1 MKPLRALHYIMGTLL
16 DCTLFDLPAEQ
27 GRCLISQGIHEVRR
41 LERLLSLYDP
51 DSALS
56 HLNRQAGCRPVQ
68 VVPELWQL
76 LCLCAALTRQ
86 TDGAFD
92 VSAGSLACHES
103 TALSGISGHVP
114 RPAFELSADGWVEL
128 APGACLDLGGIGKGY
143 AVDRLIE
150 LFQAAGVSRAFI
162 NFGES
167 SLYTLGTPP
176 DTRGWPILVRGL
188 AQEAIL
194 GVLWC
199 EDGALSTSHSLGKR
213 LLTGASQILD
223 SRTGLPLQHLCL
235 STILAPSATLAE
247 ALSTAVLVSG
257 AGWTE
262 LLTRF
267 PETEGLYVGPDHVLH
282 CTTGLAPCF
291 QPYSEML

>member
-27 GRCLISQGIHEVRR
+27 GRCLISQSVYEVRH
-41 LERLLSLYDP
+41 LERLLSLHDP
-51 DSALS
+51 DSALCY
-56 HLNRQAGCRPVQ
+56 LNRQAGCGPVQ
-68 VVPELWQL
+68 VAPELWQL

-92 VSAGSLACHES
+92 VSVGSLACHES
-103 TALSGISGHVP
+103 TALSRGSGRIP
-114 RPAFELSADGWVEL
+114 RPAFDLAADGWVAL
-128 APGACLDLGGIGKGY
+128 APGACLDLGGIGKGH
-143 AVDRLIE
+143 AVDRLVE

-167 SLYTLGTPP
+167 SLYMLGVPP
-176 DTRGWPILVRGL
+176 EAQGWPILVRGL
-188 AQEAIL
+188 AQEEVL

-199 EDGALSTSHSLGKR
+199 AHGALSTSHSLGKR
-213 LLTGASQILD
+213 LATGASHILD
-223 SRTGLPLQHLCL
+223 PRTGLPLQPPCL

-257 AGWTE
+257 PGWTE

-267 PETEGLYVGPDHVLH
+267 PATEGLYVGPDRVLH
-282 CTTGLAPCF
+282 CTAGLARCF
-291 QPYSEML
+291 QPYCEVL

>member
-16 DCTLFDLPAEQ
+16 DCTLFDFPTEQ
-27 GRCLISQGIHEVRR
+27 GRCLLSQGVHEVRR
-41 LERLLSLYDP
+41 LERLLSLHDP

-56 HLNRQAGCRPVQ
+56 HLNRQAGCGPVQ
-68 VVPELWQL
+68 VAPELWQL
-76 LCLCAALTRQ
+76 LCLCAALTQQ

-92 VSAGSLACHES
+92 VSAKALTCHELA
-103 TALSGISGHVP
+103 ALSRVSCHVP
-114 RPAFELSADGWVEL
+114 RPAFNLSADGWVEL

-143 AVDRLIE
+143 AVDRLVE
-150 LFQAAGVSRAFI
+150 MFQAAGVSRAFI

-167 SLYTLGTPP
+167 SLYTLGVPP
-176 DTRGWPILVRGL
+176 HARGWPILVRGL
-188 AQEAIL
+188 APEAIL

-199 EDGALSTSHSLGKR
+199 ENRALSTSHSLGKR
-213 LLTGASQILD
+213 LATGASHILD
-223 SRTGLPLQHLCL
+223 SRTGLPLQHSCL

-267 PETEGLYVGPDHVLH
+267 PETEGLYVGPDRVLH
-282 CTTGLAPCF
+282 CTIGLGPCF
-291 QPYSEML
+291 QPYSEVL

>member
-1 MKPLRALHYIMGTLL
+1 VG
-16 DCTLFDLPAEQ
+16 
-27 GRCLISQGIHEVRR
+27 
-41 LERLLSLYDP
+41 
-51 DSALS
+51 
-56 HLNRQAGCRPVQ
+56 
-68 VVPELWQL
+68 
-76 LCLCAALTRQ
+76 
-86 TDGAFD
+86 
-92 VSAGSLACHES
+92 
-103 TALSGISGHVP
+103 SGHVT
-114 RPAFELSADGWVEL
+114 RPAFKLSADGWVEL
-128 APGACLDLGGIGKGY
+128 APGAYLDLGGIGKGY

-167 SLYTLGTPP
+167 SLYILGTPP

-188 AQEAIL
+188 AQEVIL

-199 EDGALSTSHSLGKR
+199 EDGALSTSHSLGKH
-213 LLTGASQILD
+213 LLTGASHILD
-223 SRTGLPLQHLCL
+223 PRTGLPLQHLCL

-247 ALSTAVLVSG
+247 ALSIAVLVSG

-267 PETEGLYVGPDHVLH
+267 PETEGLYVGPDRVLH

-291 QPYSEML
+291 QPYSEVL

>member
-16 DCTLFDLPAEQ
+16 DCTLFDVPAAQ
-27 GRCLISQGIHEVRR
+27 GRCLLSQGIHEVRC
-41 LERLLSLYDP
+41 LERLLSRYDA

-56 HLNRQAGCRPVQ
+56 RLNRQAGCGPVQ
-68 VVPELWQL
+68 VAPELWQL
-76 LCLCAALTRQ
+76 LCLCAALTQQ
-86 TDGAFD
+86 TNGTFD
-92 VSAGSLACHES
+92 VSAGALACHEP
-103 TALSGISGHVP
+103 TALSRVSGHVLP
-114 RPAFELSADGWVEL
+114 PAFGLSADCRVEL

-150 LFQAAGVSRAFI
+150 LFQTAGVSRAFI

-167 SLYTLGTPP
+167 SLYTLGKSPEA
-176 DTRGWPILVRGL
+176 RGWPILVRGL
-188 AQEAIL
+188 AQEEVL

-199 EDGALSTSHSLGKR
+199 EHGAISTSHSLGKR
-213 LLTGASQILD
+213 LVTGASHILD
-223 SRTGLPLQHLCL
+223 PRTGLPLQHPCL

-267 PETEGLYVGPDHVLH
+267 PETEGLYVGPDRVLH

-291 QPYSEML
+291 QPYSEVL

>member
-1 MKPLRALHYIMGTLL
+1 
-16 DCTLFDLPAEQ
+16 
-27 GRCLISQGIHEVRR
+27 VRR
-41 LERLLSLYDP
+41 LERLLSLHDP

-56 HLNRQAGCRPVQ
+56 YLNRQAGRGPVQ
-68 VVPELWQL
+68 VAPELWQL

-92 VSAGSLACHES
+92 VSAGSLARHAS
-103 TALSGISGHVP
+103 AALSSGSGRNP
-114 RPAFELSADGWVEL
+114 RLAFDLCADGWVEL

-143 AVDRLIE
+143 ALDRLVE
-150 LFQAAGVSRAFI
+150 LFQAADVFRAFI

-167 SLYTLGTPP
+167 SLYMLGAPP
-176 DTRGWPILVRGL
+176 DARDWPILVRGL
-188 AQEAIL
+188 AQEDVL

-199 EDGALSTSHSLGKR
+199 ADDALSTSHSLGKR
-213 LLTGASQILD
+213 LLTGASHVLD
-223 SRTGLPLQHLCL
+223 PHTGLPLQHPCL

-257 AGWTE
+257 ARWPE

-267 PETEGLYVGPDHVLH
+267 PETEGLYVGPDGVPH
-282 CTTGLAPCF
+282 CTAGLARCF
-291 QPYSEML
+291 QPYCGVR

>member
-16 DCTLFDLPAEQ
+16 DCKLFDLPAEQ
-27 GRCLISQGIHEVRR
+27 GRCLLSQGVHEVRR
-41 LERLLSLYDP
+41 LERLLSLHDP

-56 HLNRQAGCRPVQ
+56 HLNRQAGCGPVQ
-68 VVPELWQL
+68 VAPELWQL

-92 VSAGSLACHES
+92 VSAGALTGHEH
-103 TALSGISGHVP
+103 TALSRVSCHVP
-114 RPAFELSADGWVEL
+114 RPAFDLSANGWVEL

-150 LFQAAGVSRAFI
+150 LFQAAGASRVFI

-167 SLYTLGTPP
+167 SLYTLGAPP
-176 DTRGWPILVRGL
+176 DARGWPILVRGL
-188 AQEAIL
+188 AQEEVL

-199 EDGALSTSHSLGKR
+199 ENRALSTSHSLGRR
-213 LLTGASQILD
+213 LATGASHILD
-223 SRTGLPLQHLCL
+223 PRTGLPLQHPCL
-235 STILAPSATLAE
+235 STILALSATLAE

-257 AGWTE
+257 AAWTD
-262 LLTRF
+262 LLARF
-267 PETEGLYVGPDHVLH
+267 PEAEGLYVGPDGVLH
-282 CTTGLAPCF
+282 CTAGLTQCF
-291 QPYSEML
+291 QPYSEVL